1 MSSQRKRGYT
11 AVDVIGSREIT
22 AFLDSHIGGVV
33 IKADG
38 RHRRAAMRGTAS
50 GEMSTSLT
58 FNEDRNVVALGVC
71 EKDEIAI
78 MRRFK
83 VCRGDQCCRLAEREL
98 CPIRFKGRR
107 RSYQRERL
115 DHLEVTSCL
124 AFVWNSQAVKLD
136 TQGSYGPQ
144 VCLSRRV

>member
-1 MSSQRKRGYT
+1 M
-11 AVDVIGSREIT
+11 
-22 AFLDSHIGGVV
+22 

-38 RHRRAAMRGTAS
+38 RPQRAAMRGRPS
-50 GEMSTSLT
+50 GEMSASLT
-58 FNEDRNVVALGVC
+58 FNEDGNLVALAVC

-83 VCRGDQCCRLAEREL
+83 VCPGDQCCRLAEREV

-115 DHLEVTSCL
+115 DPLEVT
-124 AFVWNSQAVKLD
+124 
-136 TQGSYGPQ
+136 
-144 VCLSRRV
+144 